1 MFRQPGVHQRR
12 RSLAERIPRVASL
25 SWPIVISM
33 LSFTAMELADT
44 LFVGW
49 LGTAELAAVG
59 LATTAT
65 FLINGFFMG
74 TLQGVSVVA
83 SQASGSDNKER
94 ALQSAS
100 AGVLLAIPF
109 GLAVVG
115 LSLLDVWIF
124 QALGG
129 EAHVQAM
136 AREYFG
142 IRALGAGLW
151 YVSLA
156 LCNYYQGVGDTRTP
170 MKINILA
177 NAINIVLDPI
187 LIFGLGPI
195 PAIGVQGAAIATVIA
210 QGVGLVAVLWH
221 FARHSGL
228 LRRVPMEVVRSIGR
242 LGLPMG
248 VHYVLGIGG
257 FTLFTA
263 LLARLGTVEFAAH
276 QIALKVVSVS
286 FLPGKGIGQ
295 AATILAGQH
304 VGARHYSEVARS
316 YQAALV
322 LTWLLM
328 GLFGVSFVLFHESIV
343 GVFTSDGATIA
354 LAGKLL
360 IVAAI
365 FQLFD
370 ATVIVTAGTLNG
382 AGDTRFTMFAGI
394 AGSWFLLVPFAYL
407 FAYVMGMGAV
417 GAWMALVVEMAVVAG
432 VLALRFQRE
441 GWRRA
446 LVDPQVRRPLRARL
460 RRRAA

>member
-1 MFRQPGVHQRR
+1 MTRQRMQEGRKNI
-12 RSLAERIPRVASL
+12 AARIPKVAGL
-25 SWPIVISM
+25 SWPIVVSM

-65 FLINGFFMG
+65 MLINGFFMG

-83 SQASGSDNKER
+83 SQATGANLKER

-109 GLAVVG
+109 GLLVVG

-151 YVSLA
+151 YVMLA
-156 LCNYYQGVGDTRTP
+156 LSNYYQGVGDTRTP
-170 MKINILA
+170 MKINIAA
-177 NAINIVLDPI
+177 NVVNVVLDPI
-187 LIFGLGPI
+187 LIFGVGPI
-195 PAIGVQGAAIATVIA
+195 PAMGIEGAAIATVIA
-210 QGVGLVAVLWH
+210 QGIGLVAVLAH
-221 FARHSGL
+221 FVSKSGL
-228 LRRVPMEVVRSIGR
+228 VRRVPAEVVRSIAR

-248 VHYVLGIGG
+248 VHYVLGIGA

-263 LLARLGTVEFAAH
+263 LLARMGTVELAAH

-304 VGARHYSEVARS
+304 VGARAYSEVATS
-316 YQAALV
+316 YKAALA

-328 GLFGVSFVLFHESIV
+328 GLFGLSFWLFHDSIA
-343 GVFTSDGATIA
+343 GVFTSDMATVA

-360 IVAAI
+360 MVAAV

-382 AGDTRFTMFAGI
+382 TGDTRFTMLAGI
-394 AGSWFLLVPFAYL
+394 AGAWFMLVPFAYL
-407 FAYVMGMGAV
+407 FGYVLDWGAV
-417 GAWMALVVEMAVVAG
+417 GAWMGMVVEMLMLSI
-432 VLALRFQRE
+432 VLALRFWRE
-441 GWRRA
+441 GWKQALLRPAERREPRSA
-446 LVDPQVRRPLRARL
+446 E
-460 RRRAA
+460 AA